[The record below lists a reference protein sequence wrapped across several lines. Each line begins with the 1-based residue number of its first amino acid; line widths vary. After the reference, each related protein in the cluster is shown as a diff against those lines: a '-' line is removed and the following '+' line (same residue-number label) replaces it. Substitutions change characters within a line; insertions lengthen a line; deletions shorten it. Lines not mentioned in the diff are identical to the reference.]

1 MRKASAYPDFYLHKA
16 FAEDYVQM
24 LLRAERY
31 EEAWRFY
38 QDLPEWLQM
47 GERMRMHI
55 SVAAFEQGEWD
66 FLERQFHTE
75 FSLTREGES
84 RLVELWFKRQAM
96 LLAAK
101 RGVENTPALLKE
113 VMETQSPPYEI
124 DFRTFT

>member
-1 MRKASAYPDFYLHKA
+1 MAANGRTHAHAYLGCG
-16 FAEDYVQM
+16 
-24 LLRAERY
+24 LLNRGNGT
-31 EEAWRFY
+31 F
-38 QDLPEWLQM
+38 
-47 GERMRMHI
+47 
-55 SVAAFEQGEWD
+55 F
-66 FLERQFHTE
+66 ERQFHTE

-96 LLAAK
+96 LLAAE